1 METKLPN
8 MRCARQYPIDR
19 VGGLFVLAQ
28 FLFFIITRCGRPMQ
42 LEGATA
48 KGRLE
53 YTLDTLDTIVSTTIV
68 ILILKVEQKVRQKGT
83 DGFQYI

>member
-1 METKLPN
+1 MCQAVPY
-8 MRCARQYPIDR
+8 RQSR
-19 VGGLFVLAQ
+19 WAFCVGAVSLLYNHC
-28 FLFFIITRCGRPMQ
+28 CGRPMQ

>member
-1 METKLPN
+1 
-8 MRCARQYPIDR
+8 
-19 VGGLFVLAQ
+19 
-28 FLFFIITRCGRPMQ
+28 MQ